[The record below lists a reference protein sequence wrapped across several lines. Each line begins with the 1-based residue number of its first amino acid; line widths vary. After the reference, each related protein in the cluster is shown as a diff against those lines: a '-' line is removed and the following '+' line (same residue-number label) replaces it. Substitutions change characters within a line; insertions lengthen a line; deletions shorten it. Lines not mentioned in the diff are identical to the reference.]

1 MRLRPPKDEAEEVA
15 VHASTEHRATA
26 AARMRNRVEEE
37 YILLVKSVFEILY
50 ESGLYS
56 LQ

>member
-26 AARMRNRVEEE
+26 AARMRKRVEEE
-37 YILLVKSVFEILY
+37 YILLVTSVFQIL
-50 ESGLYS
+50 
-56 LQ
+56 